1 VWSSIVT
8 KKKMTEF
15 AKAIDKTKVRHYLVA
30 DTPEEID
37 AYCEEKNLEIL
48 TRPKYVDPITVCHHF
63 IWVGKRPRPAQWKI
77 A

>member
-1 VWSSIVT
+1 
-8 KKKMTEF
+8 MTEF

-48 TRPKYVDPITVCHHF
+48 TRPKYVDPITVCHH
-63 IWVGKRPRPAQWKI
+63 
-77 A
+77 